1 MLVPQPVPFAAGP
14 ASTGRSWLP
23 GQRAGL
29 CVRPAPRARAG
40 GARRPRASAEVK
52 DLDSVC
58 KSPPRPIGPLDWPQR
73 MRAFV
78 YTPGGGGRGR
88 GLRGST
94 LSPTVT

>member
-1 MLVPQPVPFAAGP
+1 MLVPQPVPFAAAP
-14 ASTGRSWLP
+14 ASMAGTGCAWLP
-23 GQRAGL
+23 GPRAGL
-29 CVRPAPRARAG
+29 YVRSAPAG
-40 GARRPRASAEVK
+40 GARWPRASAGVK

-78 YTPGGGGRGR
+78 YTPGGGSQGR